1 MEDKPQ
7 QVIVACSSDRGLC
20 GAIHSSICK
29 HIKAELA
36 GDASKAAIICVGDKS
51 RAQLQRWVCESLS
64 ILENATT
71 YIKNL
76 QRFLENFQYKVIVMI
91 LVLFKKIIS
100 LLKLA

>member
-76 QRFLENFQYKVIVMI
+76 QRFLEIFQYKVI